1 MQKFEIS
8 RLNLVKKDTF
18 RQYIPFLVG
27 SVSSSVSGAGPS
39 VFLHKK
45 IGRDI
50 SQRHDPESN
59 HNQSFD

>member
-1 MQKFEIS
+1 MYLFGCLLNDYRHSQ
-8 RLNLVKKDTF
+8 LNLTA
-18 RQYIPFLVG
+18 IPN
-27 SVSSSVSGAGPS
+27 
-39 VFLHKK
+39 KK